1 MQTNLYQLY
10 NRKLNG
16 LTVFRA
22 LLEDVLIQRL
32 QKLLRAC
39 EESDAETLTCTY
51 GAFTSALFEKNV
63 NFSEALLELVLA
75 DENRF
80 LLSAARKEVCPPAIC
95 DAAKR
100 ELDFFTELAGLS
112 AKAIKTIL
120 PEEIAAF
127 LPDWETTALD
137 FYTAY
142 TKHIADAPKK
152 GYGILRNITHFP
164 SGITACSLCSTPIRS
179 RSLS

>member
-1 MQTNLYQLY
+1 MQTNIYQLY

-80 LLSAARKEVCPPAIC
+80 LLSAAR
-95 DAAKR
+95 
-100 ELDFFTELAGLS
+100 GLS
-112 AKAIKTIL
+112 ARHLRCRKARIGFL
-120 PEEIAAF
+120 YGAGRAF
-127 LPDWETTALD
+127 R
-137 FYTAY
+137 
-142 TKHIADAPKK
+142 K
-152 GYGILRNITHFP
+152 GNKDN
-164 SGITACSLCSTPIRS
+164 SA
-179 RSLS
+179 

>member
-1 MQTNLYQLY
+1 MQTNIYQLY

-80 LLSAARKEVCPPAIC
+80 LLSAARKEVCPPAIWP
-95 DAAKR
+95 ARTAR
-100 ELDFFTELAGLS
+100 GS
-112 AKAIKTIL
+112 ASSPPGPSANSAPAPSL
-120 PEEIAAF
+120 PNS
-127 LPDWETTALD
+127 P
-137 FYTAY
+137 
-142 TKHIADAPKK
+142 
-152 GYGILRNITHFP
+152 
-164 SGITACSLCSTPIRS
+164 RS
-179 RSLS
+179 RAFRYTTSYRKRARPLPSR

>member
-1 MQTNLYQLY
+1 MQTNIYQLY

-80 LLSAARKEVCPPAIC
+80 LL
-95 DAAKR
+95 
-100 ELDFFTELAGLS
+100 
-112 AKAIKTIL
+112 
-120 PEEIAAF
+120 
-127 LPDWETTALD
+127 
-137 FYTAY
+137 
-142 TKHIADAPKK
+142 
-152 GYGILRNITHFP
+152 
-164 SGITACSLCSTPIRS
+164 
-179 RSLS
+179 

>member
-1 MQTNLYQLY
+1 MVRLPLLY
-10 NRKLNG
+10 
-16 LTVFRA
+16 
-22 LLEDVLIQRL
+22 
-32 QKLLRAC
+32 LR
-39 EESDAETLTCTY
+39 
-51 GAFTSALFEKNV
+51 KNV

-80 LLSAARKEVCPPAIC
+80 SAFRSEKRGLSARYLRCRKARI
-95 DAAKR
+95 
-100 ELDFFTELAGLS
+100 DFFTELAGLS

-152 GYGILRNITHFP
+152 AMVFFAKYHAFSFRG
-164 SGITACSLCSTPIRS
+164 
-179 RSLS
+179 

>member
-1 MQTNLYQLY
+1 M
-10 NRKLNG
+10 RG
-16 LTVFRA
+16 R
-22 LLEDVLIQRL
+22 
-32 QKLLRAC
+32 
-39 EESDAETLTCTY
+39 LTCTY

-137 FYTAY
+137 FYTAR
-142 TKHIADAPKK
+142 TKAHCRCAEKRLWYFCEISR
-152 GYGILRNITHFP
+152 IFLR
-164 SGITACSLCSTPIRS
+164 G
-179 RSLS
+179 